1 MALAHT
7 IQIALPEFE
16 AFLVLVSRIGGLL
29 AALPVLSG
37 RTVPMKVKIALVL
50 VLGAALAPVIRLPAV
65 SHDPLL
71 LAAGLVG
78 EMAIG
83 LTIGLAVRLF
93 FGALELAGEMI
104 GVQMGFGVVQL
115 FDPTTA
121 HQTPLMGQYFTL
133 LASLVFL
140 SLNAH
145 MLAVAT
151 IVSSYEAIP
160 AFGASLPAALGDDVV
175 HLSQQMFTIGLK
187 LAAPVLITILLLNI
201 LLAMLGRAV
210 SQINVFVLS
219 FPITIAGG
227 LVVMGLAM
235 PFTVSL
241 LAGEIER
248 LQMAIDALMMVLGHD

>member
-1 MALAHT
+1 
-7 IQIALPEFE
+7 
-16 AFLVLVSRIGGLL
+16 
-29 AALPVLSG
+29 
-37 RTVPMKVKIALVL
+37 
-50 VLGAALAPVIRLPAV
+50 
-65 SHDPLL
+65 
-71 LAAGLVG
+71 
-78 EMAIG
+78 
-83 LTIGLAVRLF
+83 
-93 FGALELAGEMI
+93 
-104 GVQMGFGVVQL
+104 
-115 FDPTTA
+115 
-121 HQTPLMGQYFTL
+121 
-133 LASLVFL
+133 
-140 SLNAH
+140 